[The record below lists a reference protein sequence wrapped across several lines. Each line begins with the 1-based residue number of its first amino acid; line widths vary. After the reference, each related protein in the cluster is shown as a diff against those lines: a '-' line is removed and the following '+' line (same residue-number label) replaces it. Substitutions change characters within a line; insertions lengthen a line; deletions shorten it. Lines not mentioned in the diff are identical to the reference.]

1 MMSKARSSSKQRK
14 TGETDIRVSL
24 ALDGTGKAEIDTG
37 VGFFDHMLDGFARHG
52 LLDLKVSC
60 KGDLEIDEHHSVED
74 VGIVIGQA
82 LAEAVGDKAG
92 IRRFG
97 YAYAPMDEALSRATL
112 DFSGRGLLCFRAE
125 FSREM
130 VGDFST
136 ELVEEFWRAVAS
148 NAGITLHLDLLAG
161 ANAHHQIESLFKAA
175 ALAIR
180 SATRLDPDVVGVPST
195 KGVL

>member
-1 MMSKARSSSKQRK
+1 MSATRTATRERK
-14 TGETDIRVSL
+14 TGETDIVVSL
-24 ALDGTGKAEIDTG
+24 ALDGSGKAEIDTG
-37 VGFFDHMLDGFARHG
+37 VGFFDHMLTALARHG

-60 KGDLEIDEHHSVED
+60 KGDLEIDEHHTVED

-92 IRRFG
+92 IRRYG
-97 YAYAPMDEALSRATL
+97 YAYAPMDEALGRAAL

-130 VGDFST
+130 VGDLST
-136 ELVEEFWRAVAS
+136 ELVEEFWRAVAA

-161 ANAHHQIESLFKAA
+161 SNAHHQAESLFKAA

-180 SATRLDPDVVGVPST
+180 WATRIDPDVQGVPST

>member
-1 MMSKARSSSKQRK
+1 MMSKVRSSTRQRK
-14 TGETDIRVSL
+14 TGETEISVSL
-24 ALDGTGKAEIDTG
+24 ALDGAGKAEIDTG
-37 VGFFDHMLDGFARHG
+37 VGFFDHMLDGLARHG
-52 LLDLKVSC
+52 LLDLKVKC
-60 KGDLEIDEHHSVED
+60 AGDLEIDEHHSVED

-82 LAEAVGDKAG
+82 LAEALGDKTG

-97 YAYAPMDEALSRATL
+97 YAYAPMDEALSRAAL
-112 DFSGRGLLCFRAE
+112 DFSGRGLLCFRAT

-130 VGDFST
+130 VGELST
-136 ELVEEFWRAVAS
+136 ELVEEFWRALAS

-161 ANAHHQIESLFKAA
+161 SNAHHQVESLFKAA

-180 SATRLDPDVVGVPST
+180 AATRFDPDVKGVPST

>member
-1 MMSKARSSSKQRK
+1 MSATRTATRKRK
-14 TGETDIRVSL
+14 TGETDIVVSL
-24 ALDGTGKAEIDTG
+24 ALDGSGKAEIDTG
-37 VGFFDHMLDGFARHG
+37 IGFFDHMLTALARHG

-60 KGDLEIDEHHSVED
+60 KGDLEIDEHHTVED

-92 IRRFG
+92 IRRYG
-97 YAYAPMDEALSRATL
+97 YAYAPMDEALGRAAL

-130 VGDFST
+130 VGDLST
-136 ELVEEFWRAVAS
+136 ELVEEFWRAVAV
-148 NAGITLHLDLLAG
+148 NAGITLHLHLLAG
-161 ANAHHQIESLFKAA
+161 SNAHHQAESLFKAA

-180 SATRLDPDVVGVPST
+180 WATRIDPDVQDIPST

>member
-1 MMSKARSSSKQRK
+1 MMSKARSSTKERK
-14 TGETDIRVSL
+14 TGETEIRVSL
-24 ALDGTGKAEIDTG
+24 ALDGSGKAEIDTG
-37 VGFFDHMLDGFARHG
+37 VGFFDHMLAGLARHG
-52 LLDLKVSC
+52 LLNLSVKC

-97 YAYAPMDEALSRATL
+97 YAYAPMDEALSRAAL
-112 DFSGRGLLCFRAE
+112 DFSGRGLLCFRAA

-136 ELVEEFWRAVAS
+136 ELVEEFWRALVS

-161 ANAHHQIESLFKAA
+161 SNAHHQVESLFKAA

-180 SATRLDPDVVGVPST
+180 AATRPDPDVVGVPST

>member
-1 MMSKARSSSKQRK
+1 MSNARCSTRQRK
-14 TGETDIRVSL
+14 TAETDISVSL
-24 ALDGTGKAEIDTG
+24 DLDGTGKAEIDTG

-52 LLDLKVSC
+52 LLDLKVTC
-60 KGDLEIDEHHSVED
+60 KGDLQVDEHHTVED

-82 LAEAVGDKAG
+82 IAEAVGDKAG

-97 YAYAPMDEALSRATL
+97 SAYVPMDEALSRAAL
-112 DFSGRGLLCFRAE
+112 DFSGRGLLCMRAT

-130 VGDFST
+130 VGDLST
-136 ELVEEFWRAVAS
+136 EMAEEFWRAVAT
-148 NAGITLHLDLLAG
+148 NAGITLHLDLLEG
-161 ANAHHQIESLFKAA
+161 SNAHHQLESLFKAA

-180 SATRLDPDVVGVPST
+180 AATRFDPDVKGVPST